1 MYSDEQEAWLKR
13 FVRRLI
19 DLAVASGHT
28 EKEKFARDY
37 AWEIGRMY
45 LADGDVTGNPSAQLP
60 ETFKDPVEAAGFEFG
75 CWAWWPRKRDGRL
88 ELPERA

>member
-19 DLAVASGHT
+19 DLATASGHT

-37 AWEIGRMY
+37 AWEIGRNY
-45 LADGDVTGNPSAQLP
+45 LSDGDLP
-60 ETFKDPVEAAGFEFG
+60 EAHKDPVEAAGFEFD
-75 CWAWWPRKRDGRL
+75 CWKWWPRDRGGRL
-88 ELPERA
+88 TNPERA